1 MPPIPDTFTALVD
14 LSTPFTPPLTAGWSE
29 ARALQWSKDLAE
41 IARRVNACTAVAAA
55 DLAHRSRPELGY
67 DGLAAR
73 LGVSNPAKLVQT
85 VTGVSNRDA
94 VALVKV
100 GTMITA
106 LDTPRAE
113 DTGPVWLR
121 DVATAVKAGRLSVEA
136 AQAIS
141 AGLGKPT
148 DGVTVQQLTDA
159 ATELLRLASSLT
171 VEKLGVRAR
180 QYRNDLDSEGVA
192 GREAAL
198 RDKRFLNVKLLPD
211 GMTRLTGLLDPESAA
226 VVTAVYNAAIAPRR
240 GVRFVDPDRQT
251 TTDEIARDERT
262 TEQIALDTLVTV
274 IKAGTTVDKDV
285 LPVRRAE
292 VQVLVAEK
300 DYRTRTGY
308 GLIQG
313 QTEAVSMQT
322 VERTICDTGI
332 LPILFSD
339 EGQPLNLGRTQRLF
353 TPKQK
358 QAIAARDG
366 GCIGPDCDRPIAYC
380 EVHHILQWLRDHGY
394 TDVAD
399 GVLLCSFHHLW
410 VHNNGWTI
418 KREGGDYFFVPPPD
432 IDSRQRRIP
441 ARAPNPLL
449 QRLTG

>member
-1 MPPIPDTFTALVD
+1 MPSRAEIFASLVD
-14 LSTPFTPPLTAGWSE
+14 LPTSFTPPVTSGWSE
-29 ARALQWSKDLAE
+29 TTLMDVSRDLAE
-41 IARRVNACTAVAAA
+41 IARRVNACTAVVAG
-55 DLAHRSRPELGY
+55 DIAHRSRPELGY

-73 LGVSNPAKLVQT
+73 LGASTPEKLVQT

-100 GTMITA
+100 GTMIAT
-106 LDTPRAE
+106 LDAPRAE

-121 DVATAVKAGRLSVEA
+121 DVAASVKAGRLSVEA

-148 DGVTVQQLTDA
+148 ESVTVQQLTDA

-171 VEKLGVRAR
+171 VEKLGLRAR

-198 RDKRFLNVKLLPD
+198 RDRRYLNVKLLPD
-211 GMTRLTGLLDPESAA
+211 GMTRLSGLLDPESAA
-226 VVTAVYNAAIAPRR
+226 AVTAVYNASIAPRR
-240 GVRFVDPDRQT
+240 GVRFVDPDRQAT
-251 TTDEIARDERT
+251 TEELARDERT
-262 TEQIALDTLVTV
+262 TEQIALDTLVTI

-313 QTEAVSMQT
+313 QTEAISIQT

-410 VHNNGWTI
+410 VHNNGWVI
-418 KREGGDYFFVPPPD
+418 KREGGEYFFVPPPD
-432 IDSRQRRIP
+432 VDSRQRWIP
-441 ARAPNPLL
+441 ARPPNPLL
-449 QRLTG
+449 ARLTG